1 MPGSETGGCQAA
13 LTVEEHR
20 RLKIIPN
27 TWGERPVLKLMF
39 GAMNRAAE
47 RWRAIR
53 FTDYEHR
60 QIAAVRNDLDAEY
73 TSADTISAGPASE
86 ISSSFGT

>member
-1 MPGSETGGCQAA
+1 
-13 LTVEEHR
+13 
-20 RLKIIPN
+20 
-27 TWGERPVLKLMF
+27 MF